1 MLVHILFS
9 NEIKFSC
16 SLQSQDAHVLD
27 ILFIFYI
34 YDGII
39 KMDLRNVYALDN
51 FKFTKWNSELFGT
64 DQTSKVKQ
72 TKGDR

>member
-51 FKFTKWNSELFGT
+51 FKFTK
-64 DQTSKVKQ
+64 
-72 TKGDR
+72 